1 MGSPSIGPERH
12 GGGVGRDC
20 KEDAAREIQESMLRR
35 CVMAIQSI
43 MCLRGVHVK
52 YGGTL
57 SKTCQN

>member
-1 MGSPSIGPERH
+1 MGSPSIGPKRH
-12 GGGVGRDC
+12 GGGVGGDC

>member
-12 GGGVGRDC
+12 GGGAGRNC
-20 KEDAAREIQESMLRR
+20 KEDAAREIQESMLHR

-43 MCLRGVHVK
+43 TCLHGVHVE